1 MNAGDWTHV
10 TWTGLPARLP
20 LYEGVLLPGNE
31 PTTSAFQ
38 ARIADATFPCVGA
51 KAALAQDNISFEVAG
66 DLRCPHDDVA
76 LVGALQAFAR
86 DAGNDDVFLSK
97 VLLFPS
103 TPKLD
108 EPAFEQ
114 ALWQR
119 LQALH
124 RVDAAH
130 FEWDPAVSDDPASP
144 QFSLSI
150 GRRGFYVVGL
160 HPGASRPA
168 RRFPVAALVFNLHS
182 QFEALRA
189 DGRYARLRDVITQ
202 RDVAYSGSRNPMLAI
217 HGEQSEARQYSG
229 REVGSEW
236 RCPFAREAGHH
247 DAA

>member
-1 MNAGDWTHV
+1 M
-10 TWTGLPARLP
+10 
-20 LYEGVLLPGNE
+20 EPGNE
-31 PTTSAFQ
+31 SASSAFR
-38 ARIADATFPCVGA
+38 AFIADASFPCAGA
-51 KAALAQDNISFEVAG
+51 KSALAQDNISFEVAG
-66 DLRCPHDDVA
+66 DLRDPHDDVA
-76 LVGALQAFAR
+76 LVGALQDFAR

-97 VLLFPS
+97 VLLFPA
-103 TPKLD
+103 TPRLD
-108 EPAFEQ
+108 EPAFEE

-124 RVDAAH
+124 HIDAVR
-130 FEWDPAVSDDPASP
+130 FEWDPAVSDDPDSP
-144 QFSLSI
+144 HFSLSI

-168 RRFPVAALVFNLHS
+168 RRFPFAALVFNLHS

-189 DGRYARLRDVITQ
+189 DGRYARLRDAITE

-229 REVGSEW
+229 RRVDMQW
-236 RCPFAREAGHH
+236 RCPFAREAGRH

>member
-1 MNAGDWTHV
+1 
-10 TWTGLPARLP
+10 
-20 LYEGVLLPGNE
+20 VLLPGDE
-31 PTTSAFQ
+31 TTTSAFR
-38 ARIADATFPCVGA
+38 ARIADAAFPCVGA
-51 KAALAQDNISFEVAG
+51 KSALANDNISFEVAG
-66 DLRCPHDDVA
+66 DLRSPRDDVA
-76 LVGALQAFAR
+76 LVGTLQDFACN
-86 DAGNDDVFLSK
+86 AGNDDVFLSK
-97 VLLFPS
+97 VLLFPE
-103 TPKLD
+103 TPQLE
-108 EPAFEQ
+108 EPAFEH

-124 RVDAAH
+124 RVDAAR
-130 FEWDPAVSDDPASP
+130 FAWDPAVSDDPASP
-144 QFSLSI
+144 HFSLSI

-189 DGRYARLRDVITQ
+189 DGRYERLREVITQ

-229 REVGSEW
+229 RQVEAEW
-236 RCPFAREAGHH
+236 RCPFARESGHH